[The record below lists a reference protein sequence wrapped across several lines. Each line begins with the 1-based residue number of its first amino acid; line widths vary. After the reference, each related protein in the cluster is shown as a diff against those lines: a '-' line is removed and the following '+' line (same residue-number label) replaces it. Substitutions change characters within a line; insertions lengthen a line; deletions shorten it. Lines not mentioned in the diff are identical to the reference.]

1 MEDEDVTVDVFAAVP
16 PQHRVPSLY
25 QRPAALR
32 RARLA
37 VRHAVAEAARSPYFD
52 LAVAERLLHGER
64 EPRLG
69 RRRRRRDREELVEAP
84 QVRNDVARGQEV
96 IIGAR
101 SAAQKRACAA
111 TMRREPATRRHAMRR
126 ETGPLSGR

>member
-1 MEDEDVTVDVFAAVP
+1 MHVDAAVL
-16 PQHRVPSLY
+16 PQNCVATRR

-32 RARLA
+32 GARLA

-52 LAVAERLLHGER
+52 LSTTQRLLHGER

-69 RRRRRRDREELVEAP
+69 RCSRRRDREELVEAP
-84 QVRNDVARGQEV
+84 EVRNDVTARQQV

-101 SAAQKRACAA
+101 GAAQKRACAA
-111 TMRREPATRRHAMRR
+111 TVRR
-126 ETGPLSGR
+126 ETATRWHAM